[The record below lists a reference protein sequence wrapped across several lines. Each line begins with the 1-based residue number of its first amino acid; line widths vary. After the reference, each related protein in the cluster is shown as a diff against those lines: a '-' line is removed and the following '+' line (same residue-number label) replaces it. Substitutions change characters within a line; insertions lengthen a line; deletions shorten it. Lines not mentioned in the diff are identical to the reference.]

1 MELVWAE
8 HLSVGNAT
16 IDAEHQNLIAVVN
29 NMVHAAGAGDCGAFA
44 EALALFETCIH
55 LHFRHEEIIADA
67 VNLHLPRN
75 KKEHLKFLHE
85 MQQMIN
91 NKNIENGIR
100 SVELIKKYSSFL
112 NMWIADH
119 IQMDMQMKPIL
130 QASPC
135 ELEPIEAKAV
145 VFRHATR

>member
-8 HLSVGNAT
+8 YLSVGNAM
-16 IDAEHQNLIAVVN
+16 IDAEHQNLIVVVN
-29 NMVHAAGAGDCGAFA
+29 SVVHAAEVGDCGAFSK
-44 EALALFETCIH
+44 ALALFETCIH
-55 LHFRHEEIIADA
+55 LHFRNEEIIADA

-91 NKNIENGIR
+91 NKDIKNGIR
-100 SVELIKKYSSFL
+100 SVELIKKYSRFL

-130 QASPC
+130 QACSYD
-135 ELEPIEAKAV
+135 LKPIEAKAV
-145 VFRHATR
+145 FIRHATW